1 MSGRVSGTKWSL
13 RRTPP
18 IDPTDTLPASYLMA
32 DAIAD
37 YRDDPDFVT
46 SLARGLA
53 VMLSFSTKRGRMT
66 IAQVSQRTGIPRAA
80 VRRSL
85 HTLATLGFAAAED
98 TGRFYLRPRV
108 LSITHAYLSTAPLPL
123 LAQPVLNRLGD
134 TVNEACS
141 LAILDGD
148 EIAYL
153 ARSASS
159 RIMSPALNV
168 GRRLPAYC
176 TSVGQVMLA
185 HLPATELDDYLK
197 RVKLHRFTE
206 QTVTSP
212 RQLLALLKK
221 VRNAGY
227 AVASQQME
235 SRLCTLAV
243 PVRDTGGQFVA
254 GMNVILGR
262 PMAEREMVGRFL
274 QPLQSAAAELG
285 SLLLP

>member
-1 MSGRVSGTKWSL
+1 MSTKSSATKGSS
-13 RRTPP
+13 RR
-18 IDPTDTLPASYLMA
+18 LPQA
-32 DAIAD
+32 DAAD
-37 YRDDPDFVT
+37 ALSAPYLVADAFAGHRDDPDFVT

-53 VMLSFSTKRGRMT
+53 VVLSFSTKRGRMT

-85 HTLATLGFAAAED
+85 HTLATLGFAAAD
-98 TGRFYLRPRV
+98 DSGHFHLRPRV
-108 LSITHAYLSTAPLPL
+108 LSISHAYLSTSHLPL
-123 LAQPVLNRLGD
+123 LAQPILNRLGE
-134 TVNEACS
+134 TLNEACS
-141 LAILDGD
+141 LAILDEE
-148 EIAYL
+148 EIVYL

-176 TSVGQVMLA
+176 TSIGQVMLA
-185 HLPATELDDYLK
+185 HLPPSELDDYLG
-197 RVKLHRFTE
+197 RVRFHRFTE
-206 QTVTSP
+206 HTVTSP
-212 RQLLALLKK
+212 KQLLALLRK
-221 VRNAGY
+221 VRDAGY
-227 AVASQQME
+227 ALASQQME

-243 PVRDTGGQFVA
+243 PVRNTSGQFVA

-262 PMAEREMVGRFL
+262 PMAERDMVGRFA

>member
-1 MSGRVSGTKWSL
+1 
-13 RRTPP
+13 
-18 IDPTDTLPASYLMA
+18 
-32 DAIAD
+32 
-37 YRDDPDFVT
+37 
-46 SLARGLA
+46 
-53 VMLSFSTKRGRMT
+53 MLSIS
-66 IAQVSQRTGIPRAA
+66 
-80 VRRSL
+80 
-85 HTLATLGFAAAED
+85 
-98 TGRFYLRPRV
+98 
-108 LSITHAYLSTAPLPL
+108 HAYLSTSPLPL

-134 TVNEACS
+134 ALNEACS

-148 EIAYL
+148 EIVYL

-176 TSVGQVMLA
+176 TSIGQVMLA
-185 HLPATELDDYLK
+185 HLPPAELDDYLK
-197 RVKLHRFTE
+197 RTKLHRFTE

-212 RQLLALLKK
+212 KQLLALLKK
-221 VRNAGY
+221 VRDAGY

-243 PVRDTGGQFVA
+243 PVRDTSGQFVA

-262 PMAEREMVGRFL
+262 PMAESDMVARFL